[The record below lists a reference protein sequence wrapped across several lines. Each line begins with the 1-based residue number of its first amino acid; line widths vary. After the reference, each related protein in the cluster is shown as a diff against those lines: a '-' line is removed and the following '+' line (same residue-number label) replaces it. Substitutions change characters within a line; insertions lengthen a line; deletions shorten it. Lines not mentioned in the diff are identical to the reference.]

1 MAAKGGNGD
10 ARAALGELCG
20 VYWYPLYAYARQNGF
35 GAQEAEDITQSFFSR
50 FIEKDLL
57 DNVEPA
63 KGRFRTFLLVC
74 MKRFIVNWRES
85 ASALKRGGGATP
97 LSLDLRDAEERYL
110 CEPSHELTAERI
122 FERRWALTAIE
133 QALAVVTA
141 EYAEKG
147 KGRLLEVL
155 SVYLAASASAPPF
168 SETAAVLGM
177 TESAARASAH
187 RLRQRYRLALEKVV
201 AATLDDTG
209 DGNGG
214 NVEQEIRS
222 LMTALSR

>member
-20 VYWYPLYAYARQNGF
+20 VYWYPLYAYVRQNGF